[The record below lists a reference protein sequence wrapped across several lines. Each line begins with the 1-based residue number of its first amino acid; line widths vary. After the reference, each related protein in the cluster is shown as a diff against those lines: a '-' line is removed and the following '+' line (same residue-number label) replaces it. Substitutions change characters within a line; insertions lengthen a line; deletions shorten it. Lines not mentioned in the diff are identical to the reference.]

1 MNYPIYCTFNED
13 SGFVELRA
21 KDGSMIAVN
30 CSALEDELD
39 LSRNQR
45 TDLDWLIYNQ
55 PLEYIRMVLSGELES
70 YLRGPLEHGLE
81 D

>member
-1 MNYPIYCTFNED
+1 MNYPIYCTFNMD
-13 SGFVELRA
+13 SGCVELRA

-30 CSALEDELD
+30 RSTLEDELD
-39 LSRNQR
+39 LSQNQR
-45 TDLDWLIYNQ
+45 TDLDWLIYNR

-70 YLRGPLEHGLE
+70 YLRGPLMHGLE

>member
-1 MNYPIYCTFNED
+1 MNQPVYCTFNED

-21 KDGSMIAVN
+21 KDGST
-30 CSALEDELD
+30 LEDELD

-45 TDLDWLIYNQ
+45 TNLDWLIYNR
-55 PLEYIRMVLSGELES
+55 PLEHIRMVLSGELES
-70 YLRGPLEHGLE
+70 YLRGPLKHGLE

>member
-1 MNYPIYCTFNED
+1 MNYPIYCTFNEN
-13 SGFVELRA
+13 SGFVELQGH
-21 KDGSMIAVN
+21 DGSMVAVN

-39 LSRNQR
+39 LSRSQR
-45 TDLDWLIYNQ
+45 TDLGWLIYNR

-70 YLRGPLEHGLE
+70 YLQGPLKHGLE